1 MKPHEVERRIQAQYS
16 FHLEFEQLSENA
28 GISLRNSDPMIEQR
42 YLKCVDLR
50 DPSRGDLWH
59 PLLEKIRETVTSE
72 TGSHKVADIHDLI
85 ISALKSRL
93 PEQAYGKYHDEPIG
107 APGGGAGPS
116 NGRGRAG
123 GSRPRDEK
131 RVQFSDKSKYRRT
144 EGGRG
149 RGNSGGGGR
158 ELPAKTRWVP
168 ANSETP
174 LLTSGEHA
182 DQGCRLYHHQSP
194 TQPGK
199 SSHRN
204 RECKQQLGELGG
216 RSRGQSPVPGGRGGE
231 RPVGRGRG
239 GNGSGRGRGRGGRG
253 DGRDMGTRTWIDP
266 AEKSGPLTSRAAQ
279 SQMAKINAMITTALE
294 KRDNLSADMAD
305 KADLAAYREAE
316 QGGSGAGTTK
326 GPAGSVSLTALQADA
341 LRKSIQAGKAPRL
354 FHDTSGNWSA
364 QFQ

>member
-1 MKPHEVERRIQAQYS
+1 MFVCIDETVARLENSNEDKGFDDFIDDVKEKLKRAASLLSMDLRSIQSSRVLKATDFALSKEKYVPSNAQPIEVWAKNAKRNLMDFMKNGGNAAAIFSNLFEKNLPTTFVKAMATKYGDRTQDATLVHTYMTEAEEMFKGATSKSEAATKLFAISAKNNMKPHEVERRIQAQYS

-28 GISLRNSDPMIEQR
+28 GISLKNSDPMIEQR

-168 ANSETP
+168 SNSETP

-204 RECKQQLGELGG
+204 R
-216 RSRGQSPVPGGRGGE
+216 
-231 RPVGRGRG
+231 
-239 GNGSGRGRGRGGRG
+239 
-253 DGRDMGTRTWIDP
+253 
-266 AEKSGPLTSRAAQ
+266 
-279 SQMAKINAMITTALE
+279 
-294 KRDNLSADMAD
+294 
-305 KADLAAYREAE
+305 
-316 QGGSGAGTTK
+316 
-326 GPAGSVSLTALQADA
+326 
-341 LRKSIQAGKAPRL
+341 
-354 FHDTSGNWSA
+354 
-364 QFQ
+364 